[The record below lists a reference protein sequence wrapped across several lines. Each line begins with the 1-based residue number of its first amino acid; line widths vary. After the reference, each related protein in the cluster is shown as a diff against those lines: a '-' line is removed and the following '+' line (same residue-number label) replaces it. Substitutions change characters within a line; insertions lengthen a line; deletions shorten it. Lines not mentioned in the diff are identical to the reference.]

1 MKIVNRT
8 KHTVNIVD
16 EDGKV
21 TLVIPGGIEAR
32 LVSERIDLEFPL
44 VRFVTKSVV
53 NLPDP
58 EE

>member
-21 TLVIPGGIEAR
+21 TPVIPGGIEAR
-32 LVSERIDLEFPL
+32 LVSEAAKWLIDN
-44 VRFVTKSVV
+44 K
-53 NLPDP
+53 
-58 EE
+58 